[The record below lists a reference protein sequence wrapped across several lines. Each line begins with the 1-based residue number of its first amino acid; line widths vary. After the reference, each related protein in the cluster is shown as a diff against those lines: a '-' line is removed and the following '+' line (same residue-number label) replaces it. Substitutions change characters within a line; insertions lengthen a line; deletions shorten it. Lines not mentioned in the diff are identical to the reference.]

1 MQTVYTCD
9 GDPPMCDNKG
19 IREEEVRRGEQRGEK
34 EGWRGHYTDSHN
46 RDCSEYDTSGVC
58 SILKELRPE

>member
-1 MQTVYTCD
+1 MTVTHQCVIIRE
-9 GDPPMCDNKG
+9 PRR

-58 SILKELRPE
+58 